1 LCMAFELPDYF
12 FRVGVENRSESWVS
26 DLIWDYDDNLRT
38 FREKLEMRK
47 VELEE
52 EKAERDDQYGLSTR

>member
-1 LCMAFELPDYF
+1 MAFELPDYF

-47 VELEE
+47 VELKE

>member
-1 LCMAFELPDYF
+1 MAFELPDYF

>member
-1 LCMAFELPDYF
+1 MAFELPDYF

-26 DLIWDYDDNLRT
+26 DLIWDYDDKLRT